1 MVNFNGTELHKQ
13 QPYVPHHQHVP
24 VSDDSSSLFF
34 QHQNNGNHALLSQGT
49 NQILFD
55 SKVFS
60 QMPSQYQNG
69 GIHLVENTTL
79 NNPFSME

>member
-1 MVNFNGTELHKQ
+1 
-13 QPYVPHHQHVP
+13 VP

-34 QHQNNGNHALLSQGT
+34 QHQNNQNLLSQGT

-60 QMPSQYQNG
+60 QMPSQYYG
-69 GIHLVENTTL
+69 GIHHVENTTL
-79 NNPFSME
+79 NNPFSMEQPLMSTSEENEAP